1 MSLLDL
7 PDLVAR
13 RCQRPE
19 IPQKTPRDLK
29 LLMAAMWADN
39 ALSRPDFCRIQIAL
53 HRIRG
58 EIPDLEKAMVLK
70 SGPNKSNE
78 SRIRD
83 NNNNQNHNNN
93 HEYSNDSSFSGSF
106 GSFGSFGS
114 EKVVKRDKNGNVI
127 NQLSVKTNSRS
138 VKDNDNF
145 IYKSHA
151 GGPHVSRQNTSPQP
165 IKSMFGQGLRE
176 IPIPTNGGGAG
187 KGEVPI
193 ELQRVDQRQPE
204 RTELGGG

>member
-70 SGPNKSNE
+70 SGPNRSNE

-93 HEYSNDSSFSGSF
+93 HEYSNDGSFSGSF

-127 NQLSVKTNSRS
+127 NQHSVKTNSRS

-165 IKSMFGQGLRE
+165 IKSMFGQGLGKH
-176 IPIPTNGGGAG
+176 PTSTSGGGPG
-187 KGEVPI
+187 KGGSAIVSER
-193 ELQRVDQRQPE
+193 LPE
-204 RTELGGG
+204 RTELDGG